1 MYRLI
6 ALIFYMI
13 HETSTHAQET
23 IRKRITEKSCST
35 ESFQDNWVEYE
46 EYYNDYNDLSRYY
59 DVDTY

>member
-1 MYRLI
+1 
-6 ALIFYMI
+6 MI
-13 HETSTHAQET
+13 VKTLTHAQEVIET
-23 IRKRITEKSCST
+23 RIKEKSCST